1 MSQFSKNDKS
11 FMRNSDNKLMYDEV
25 LKEYLTLGHM
35 KETKDLGP
43 GYYLSHHG
51 IFKPEST
58 TTKLRV
64 VFNATSF
71 STEGRSLND
80 ILHVGPALQ
89 IDIVSFIM
97 K

>member
-64 VFNATSF
+64 FNAS
-71 STEGRSLND
+71 SISSKGRSLND
-80 ILHVGPALQ
+80 I
-89 IDIVSFIM
+89 IYYM
-97 K
+97 